1 MLLSFKLTGLSPV
14 RFNELILKGFAML
27 HSTPNKNRLADDVSR
42 SSAEAA
48 ERSRHYASEALAQ
61 AESKVREL
69 RDSVDPMIDML
80 AEKAQKLA
88 RQSKDMAS
96 QARHKTQ
103 ESLTRYAD
111 VTTKY
116 VADQPVRAVIIAAAV
131 GAAVALLV
139 ASSRNRNRY

>member
-1 MLLSFKLTGLSPV
+1 MASTLS
-14 RFNELILKGFAML
+14 
-27 HSTPNKNRLADDVSR
+27 NKNRTADEVSR
-42 SSAEAA
+42 DVTESAE
-48 ERSRHYASEALAQ
+48 RTRHFASDALAQ
-61 AESKVREL
+61 AESKAREL

-116 VADQPVRAVIIAAAV
+116 VADQPVRSVIIAAAV

-139 ASSRNRNRY
+139 ASSRNRNRNRY